1 MNRSTARFS
10 FSLLTAALVGISALS
25 TGCQPPA
32 PPVEE
37 APKAE
42 FDARAWY
49 EKYSKEVV
57 EGRNLDKAVSDYW
70 TENVVYHNIDK
81 TQGGAAVKAALQ
93 PYYDAFTDVKI
104 TIDDVIYQG
113 NTVAA
118 RVTFEGK
125 HTGKVG
131 DIAPTGTV
139 VKQQITNWYVL
150 KEGKISDIWSLADSA
165 QVLAA
170 IGAKAAPAAAGSGE
184 GSGSGSGAAPAGSGA
199 AAPAVEKK

>member
-1 MNRSTARFS
+1 MDFTPRNPIFLFS
-10 FSLLTAALVGISALS
+10 PVPSPHRSLLYASFDCSFLVLASDRGDA
-25 TGCQPPA
+25 
-32 PPVEE
+32 EE
-37 APKAE
+37 E

-57 EGRNLDKAVSDYW
+57 EGRNLDKAISDYW

-81 TQGGAAVKAALQ
+81 TQGGAAVKAALT

-131 DIAPTGTV
+131 DIAPTGAT

-165 QVLAA
+165 QVLSA
-170 IGAKAAPAAAGSGE
+170 IGAKAAPAPAAE
-184 GSGSGSGAAPAGSGA
+184 ASGSGAGSGSGA
-199 AAPAVEKK
+199 AAPAAPTEKK

>member
-10 FSLLTAALVGISALS
+10 FSLLTAAVLGISALS
-25 TGCQPPA
+25 AGCQPPA
-32 PPVEE
+32 PPAE

-57 EGRNLDKAVSDYW
+57 EARNLDKAVSDYW

-81 TQGGAAVKAALQ
+81 TQGGAAVKAALT

-131 DIAPTGTV
+131 DIAPTGAT

-170 IGAKAAPAAAGSGE
+170 IGAKAAPAPAAEASGSGA
-184 GSGSGSGAAPAGSGA
+184 GSGSGAPAAP

>member
-93 PYYDAFTDVKI
+93 PYYDAFSDVKI

-131 DIAPTGTV
+131 DIAPTGAM

-170 IGAKAAPAAAGSGE
+170 IGAKAAPAAGSGE
-184 GSGSGSGAAPAGSGA
+184 GSGSGAAPAGSGA
-199 AAPAVEKK
+199 AAPAPAPVEKK